1 MLQAEAV
8 NCQSHLL
15 LLWVMKPISKLHRSF
30 GSRIKELR
38 LKQSMT
44 QEKLAELIEVDRSYM
59 GFIERGERNPTLE
72 KMRKIAKA
80 LKVNVKDIF
89 DFEK

>member
-1 MLQAEAV
+1 
-8 NCQSHLL
+8 
-15 LLWVMKPISKLHRSF
+15 MKPMSPLHKSF
-30 GSRIKELR
+30 GKKIKELR
-38 LKQSMT
+38 LEQGIT
-44 QEKLAELIEVDRSYM
+44 QEKLAEMIDVDRSYM

-89 DFEK
+89 DF